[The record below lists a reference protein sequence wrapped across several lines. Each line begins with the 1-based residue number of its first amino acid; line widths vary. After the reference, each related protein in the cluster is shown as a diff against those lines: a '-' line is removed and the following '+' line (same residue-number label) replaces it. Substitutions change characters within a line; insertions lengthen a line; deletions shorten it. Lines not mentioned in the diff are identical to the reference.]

1 MAYVAIKDFDG
12 YKAGD
17 TIKSGDVSERLVR
30 AKKIQEVEG
39 KAEKA
44 PKAKKEKVQ
53 EVVQVAEV
61 AETVEEELLVE
72 DSAEVTV
79 EVEGEEE

>member
-12 YKAGD
+12 YKVGD

-44 PKAKKEKVQ
+44 PKAKKVK
-53 EVVQVAEV
+53 EVVQV

-79 EVEGEEE
+79 EVESEEE